1 MSGLSRLQNMFRVA
15 DLRNKILF
23 TFFIIFL
30 FRMGSHIPVPYV
42 DFKAIKDLQKLI
54 YDKGPT
60 FIPFVS
66 PYTFTLYQSRVRSIP
81 QGIGLSGFFVNTW
94 YLDA

>member
-42 DFKAIKDLQKLI
+42 DSSGTLPHDKLM
-54 YDKGPT
+54 
-60 FIPFVS
+60 
-66 PYTFTLYQSRVRSIP
+66 RSIELYGTKVMP
-81 QGIGLSGFFVNTW
+81 LVRDMLN
-94 YLDA
+94 